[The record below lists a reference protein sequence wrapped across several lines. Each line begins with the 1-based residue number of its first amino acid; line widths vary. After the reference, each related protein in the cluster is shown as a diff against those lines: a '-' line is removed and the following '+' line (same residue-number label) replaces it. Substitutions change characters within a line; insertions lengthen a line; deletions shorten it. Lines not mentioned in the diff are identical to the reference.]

1 MNRHW
6 FLCRFQVFA
15 LAIGLLWGLVESR
28 SAIVPGHVEAWGR
41 NLFGEATPP
50 PGLEGV
56 IAVAGGSTHSLA
68 LRTNGT
74 VVAWGS
80 TDNGESVAS
89 VPAGLSNVV
98 AIAAGAFSAA
108 ARSDGTVVV
117 WGSTR
122 PEITNVPPTAV
133 GITSLALGG
142 NAVIALRSD
151 RTVVAWASGPET
163 NLPPGLSNVIQI
175 A

>member
-41 NLFGEATPP
+41 NLFGEAIPP

-80 TDNGESVAS
+80 TDNGASVAS
-89 VPAGLSNVV
+89 VPAGLSNVI
-98 AIAAGAFSAA
+98 AIAAGSFSAA
-108 ARSDGTVVV
+108 LKSDGSVVI
-117 WGSTR
+117 WGTMR
-122 PEITNVPPTAV
+122 HEITNVPPAAVSVTA
-133 GITSLALGG
+133 LAIGG
-142 NAVIALRSD
+142 SAVIALRSD
-151 RTVVAWASGPET
+151 RTVVAWGFGPEKDV
-163 NLPPGLSNVIQI
+163 PPGLSNVVQ
-175 A
+175 